1 MKDDVWKETHFGFTI
16 SRLSSGDKD
25 AYCRLSMVEKQE
37 IFKNK
42 NTSDSRLANGGYWW
56 MRNGYHIRI
65 SLRLASSLPRL
76 VHPSS
81 STPLSSVSPVLLL
94 FPISYLPRLVH

>member
-16 SRLSSGDKD
+16 SRLASSDKD

-81 STPLSSVSPVLLL
+81 STPSLLRLLRLL